1 MKIVVILFEGLAGLL
16 LLQSL
21 AALAA
26 TIRLVLYAWRYPTRS
41 SAGGRAYQPR
51 AAIVVPCK
59 GLDPEFEENLRPLFE
74 QDYPDYE
81 LVFVTESEED
91 PAHAILT
98 RMIRESSRPAWLIV
112 AGPAKIRGQ
121 KVHNLCAAIE
131 TLDAIDRRTEVFVF
145 ADADARPGR
154 DWLAEMVAPLGDK
167 RVGATTGFRWFLPA
181 VRTGSWKEEAA
192 RAIVVTILS
201 IWNSAALALLGEWS
215 RFAWGGSMAIRREN
229 FDRLDIRRR
238 WERALSDDYM
248 LTGAIH
254 EARQRIR
261 FVPAALLPSAARMSW
276 GELLE
281 FTTRQIRITRI
292 YSPSVWKV
300 GFVSHAFFV
309 LTFWGGASLLFLAG
323 SGESRSLPTLLAI
336 LYLLASL
343 TAWSRALLAR
353 RLLHRFKSRD
363 GATRPPRLGWG
374 EVLAQG
380 ALSPLVSLLYLC
392 NFLRS
397 RQTRRIV
404 WRGIDYEMV
413 SPSETIVR
421 HRPAPAPSQEAPA
434 TLSQPRS

>member
-1 MKIVVILFEGLAGLL
+1 MKIVVILFEGLASLL

-26 TIRLVLYAWRYPTRS
+26 TARFVLYVLRYPRRS
-41 SAGGRAYQPR
+41 SVGGRAYQPR

-59 GLDPEFEENLRPLFE
+59 GLDPEFEENLRPLFQ

-81 LVFVTESEED
+81 LVFVTESATD
-91 PAHAILT
+91 PAHVILT
-98 RMIRESSRPAWLIV
+98 RMIRESARPAWLLV
-112 AGPAKIRGQ
+112 AGQARIRGQ

-131 TLDAIDRRTEVFVF
+131 MLDAIDRRTEVFVF

-181 VRTGSWKEEAA
+181 ARTGSWKEETA
-192 RAIVVTILS
+192 RAVVVTLLS

-229 FDRLDIRRR
+229 FDRLAIRRR

-248 LTGAIH
+248 LTGAVH

-261 FVPAALLPSAARMSW
+261 FVPAALLPSAARLSW
-276 GELLE
+276 SELLE

-292 YSPSVWKV
+292 YSPGVWKV
-300 GFVSHAFFV
+300 GLISHAFFV
-309 LTFWGGASLLFLAG
+309 LSFWGGVSLVTLLG
-323 SGESRSLPTLLAI
+323 SGESRSLPALLAM
-336 LYLLASL
+336 LYLLAGL
-343 TAWSRALLAR
+343 TAWSRVLLAR
-353 RLLHRFKSRD
+353 RLLHRSVGNGTD
-363 GATRPPRLGWG
+363 QGARLGWAG
-374 EVLAQG
+374 VLVQG
-380 ALSPLVSLLYLC
+380 VLSPAISLLYLF

-404 WRGIDYEMV
+404 WRGIDYEMI

-421 HRPAPAPSQEAPA
+421 HRPVPAPSQEAPA
-434 TLSQPRS
+434 PLSQPRS